1 MTNSVM
7 RRSIGYNLPCALYKG
22 FVAIELDEQWICG
35 MIRITY
41 KSRDNSDGK
50 AEQIE
55 VNTHI

>member
-1 MTNSVM
+1 M